1 MDKRQLLRDSI
12 SAVTSKTEFPF
23 SDSTR
28 IMEDIGLDST
38 SAMEVLM
45 ELEDRS
51 PLEVDPNN
59 LCVDDF
65 ETVGAFVNY
74 LDRSIPD

>member
-1 MDKRQLLRDSI
+1 MDNRQLLRDSI
-12 SAVTSKTEFPF
+12 SAVTSKTDFPF
-23 SDSTR
+23 EDSSR

-51 PLEVDPNN
+51 PLEVDPND
-59 LCVDDF
+59 LDIDDF
-65 ETVGAFVNY
+65 RTVGAFVHF
-74 LDRSIPD
+74 LDRSIS